1 MQVMRGKNRDSG
13 TLVLPL
19 CQNQTNLEVSPD
31 QLGRSGV
38 ANILLQREVK
48 GEKKC
53 STVDEDK

>member
-1 MQVMRGKNRDSG
+1 MQVMWGRNGDSG
-13 TLVLPL
+13 TLVHPL

-38 ANILLQREVK
+38 ANILLQRVVE
-48 GEKKC
+48 GAKKC